1 MQIITE
7 RDSIKD
13 AITFFIGLHGEGSYG
28 ADTRGIH
35 VGKELSKLD
44 KETVSA
50 EEVNTLIGSD
60 WTSKTCNDCGVKV
73 KTVVQIGEDLDYDSC
88 TANVCIDCLKKAV
101 KLMEQNKE

>member
-13 AITFFIGLHGEGSYG
+13 AITFFIAQYGKGSYG
-28 ADTRGIH
+28 ADTRGIR
-35 VGKELSKLD
+35 VGEELSKLN

-60 WTSKTCNDCGVKV
+60 WTSKTCNECGVKV
-73 KTVVQIGEDLDYDSC
+73 KTVMQMGEDLDYDSR
-88 TANVCIDCLKKAV
+88 TANICLDCLKKAV

>member
-60 WTSKTCNDCGVKV
+60 WTSKTCNECGVKV
-73 KTVVQIGEDLDYDSC
+73 KTVVQMGEDLDYESC
-88 TANVCIDCLKKAV
+88 TANICLDCLKKAV
-101 KLMEQNKE
+101 KLIEQNKE